1 MLILSKI
8 KRDPGTFITM
18 ADNTRYAFMPNE
30 AGDHVAEVE
39 NPKHIE
45 RFLSIPEGFG
55 IYSGEV
61 IPDSVVTAALE
72 PNSEPDPDADD
83 DGDDSRYDDDLSP
96 EPVDMPLEHMTL
108 TDLQATYE
116 RELGRKPHH
125 RAGPDKLI
133 EDITAHRENQE

>member
-8 KRDPGTFITM
+8 KRNPGTFIEM
-18 ADNTRYAFMPNE
+18 ADGTRYAFMPND

-45 RFLSIPEGFG
+45 RLLSISEGFG

-61 IPDSVVTAALE
+61 IPESVVAAALASQE
-72 PNSEPDPDADD
+72 PPDQVFDPQ
-83 DGDDSRYDDDLSP
+83 SP
-96 EPVDMPLEHMTL
+96 ATITEPVDMPLEHMTL
-108 TDLQATYE
+108 ADLQATYE

-125 RAGPDKLI
+125 RAGIEKLI
-133 EDITAHRENQE
+133 EDITAHREAQE

>member
-45 RFLSIPEGFG
+45 HLLSISEGFG

-61 IPDSVVTAALE
+61 IPESVVTAALASQE
-72 PNSEPDPDADD
+72 PPDQVFDPQ
-83 DGDDSRYDDDLSP
+83 SP
-96 EPVDMPLEHMTL
+96 ATITEPVDMPLEHMTL

-125 RAGPDKLI
+125 RAGVEKLI